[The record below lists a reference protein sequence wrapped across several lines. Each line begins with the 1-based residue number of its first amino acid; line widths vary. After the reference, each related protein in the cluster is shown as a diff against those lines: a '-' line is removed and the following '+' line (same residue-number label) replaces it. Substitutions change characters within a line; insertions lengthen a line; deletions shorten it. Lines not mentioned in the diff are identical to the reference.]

1 MARLKKGTG
10 SFHFSPLSF
19 SKSLPP
25 EKKKLAFL
33 ICLETVVVLLLI
45 LILGWDGPVGRFFK
59 SFSDPVVKSIEVE
72 GLNSPY
78 YIVVQAQ
85 GGKTVARHWSEEYIH
100 PASLTKIMT
109 CQCALEKIRNL
120 KRTIV
125 LDEEIFEGLYEEDA
139 SQAGF
144 QVGEEVSAQD
154 LFYGAI
160 LPSGAECTNAL
171 AKMAC
176 GSVEAFIEY
185 MNKRAKELGMKDT
198 HFANTMGLSQEDH
211 YSTCK
216 DMAILLR
223 VALKKKVLREILS
236 APYYTTAGT
245 NLHPGGITF
254 YSTLF
259 RNMDDNT
266 VTAGEILGGKTGY
279 TSEAGLCLAS
289 FARVGGR
296 EYIAVTAGAEANG
309 YPLHVYDAQ
318 TIYEE
323 IGQAAI
329 EAGYEP

>member
-1 MARLKKGTG
+1 MARVKKGTG
-10 SFHFSPLSF
+10 AFHFSPLSF
-19 SKSLPP
+19 LRSLPP
-25 EKKKLAFL
+25 GKKKLAFL

-59 SFSDPVVKSIEVE
+59 SFSDPVVKSVELE
-72 GLNSPY
+72 GLYSPY
-78 YIVVQAQ
+78 YIVVSAQ
-85 GGKTVARHWSEEYIH
+85 GGKPVARHWSEEYIN

-120 KRTIV
+120 RKTYV
-125 LDEEIFEGLYEEDA
+125 LDEEVFEGLYEEDA

-144 QVGEEVSAQD
+144 ELGEEVSALD
-154 LFYGAI
+154 LLYGAI

-176 GSVEAFIEY
+176 GSVEAFVSY
-185 MNKRAKELGMKDT
+185 MNKRAGEMGMKDT
-198 HFANTMGLSQEDH
+198 HFANTMGLTQEDH

-223 VALKKKVLREILS
+223 SALKKKVLRQILS
-236 APYYTTAGT
+236 SSTYTTSGT

-259 RNMDDNT
+259 RNMDDSF

-296 EYIAVTAGAEANG
+296 EYIAVTAGAEADGN
-309 YPLHVYDAQ
+309 PLHVYDAQ
-318 TIYEE
+318 TIYDT
-323 IGQAAI
+323 IGQVAV
-329 EAGYEP
+329 EAGYQP